1 MDNKINQFYEI
12 NEHINIIYN
21 KAQRKA
27 AEGQTLSCCIFLHIM
42 SLPEK
47 LDEFDDCVRNV
58 NIMW

>member
-1 MDNKINQFYEI
+1 M
-12 NEHINIIYN
+12 IYN

-27 AEGQTLSCCIFLHIM
+27 AEGKTLSCCIFLHLM
-42 SLPEK
+42 SLLEK